1 MVDTKIRC
9 VLGLQW
15 GDEGKGKL
23 VDSFMQ
29 TTDICCRFNGGSNA
43 GHTIV
48 ADGKTYAL
56 HLLPSGILNK
66 NAENYVGNGVVC
78 HIKTLLA
85 ELDQFGEDYMD
96 VLQRLNISDRCV
108 IVLDLHQ
115 IVDTI
120 MEGLLSEEAKI
131 GTTKRGIGP
140 AYASKITRRSVRFTD
155 LAQPEVFTQR
165 VKEMYSDYMSHYGET
180 EIGKEAFKDYD
191 VEEEIN
197 RHLTEYYPL
206 IKNRIVSNLYLREK
220 MSSGKSILAEGA
232 NAVMLDI
239 DHGTYPYVT
248 SSSVISGGVCTGLGI
263 APSYVG
269 DVVGVVKAYTTRVG
283 CGPFPTELECEV
295 GQALRDVGHEFG
307 ATTGRPRRCG
317 WLDLPLLQYSCFLN
331 GVAQINLTKVDVLDQ
346 FKELKVC
353 TSYKNKK
360 TGDIMPKGYFPPST
374 DEIANIEPVYI
385 TVPGWNT
392 DISKITSYDELPQ
405 ACKDYIV
412 LIEKELEVTVNWIGT
427 GPARDALILR

>member
-1 MVDTKIRC
+1 MQSKIKC

-29 TTDICCRFNGGSNA
+29 NTDICCRFNGGSNA

-66 NAENYVGNGVVC
+66 NAENYIGNGVVC

-85 ELDQFGEDYMD
+85 ELDQFGEDSMN
-96 VLQRLNISDRCV
+96 VLQRLNISDRCT

-115 IVDTI
+115 IVDGI
-120 MEGLLSEEAKI
+120 MEALLSDENKI

-140 AYASKITRRSVRFTD
+140 SYASKINRTSVRFTD
-155 LAQPEVFTQR
+155 LAHPEVFTQR
-165 VKEMYSDYMSHYGET
+165 VKAMYDSYMSHYGDLKVA
-180 EIGKEAFKDYD
+180 KEAFKNYD
-191 VEEEIN
+191 IDEEID
-197 RHLTEYYPL
+197 RHLNEYYPL
-206 IKNRIVSNLYLREK
+206 IKNRIVSNLYLQEK
-220 MSSGKSILAEGA
+220 LSSGQTILAEGA

-248 SSSVISGGVCTGLGI
+248 SSSVISGGVCTGLGVS
-263 APSYVG
+263 PSVVG
-269 DVVGVVKAYTTRVG
+269 DVIGVVKAYTTRVG
-283 CGPFPTELECEV
+283 SGPMPTELECEV
-295 GQALRDVGHEFG
+295 GQALRDVGREYG

-317 WLDLPLLQYSCFLN
+317 WLDLPLLRYSCFLN
-331 GVAQINLTKVDVLDQ
+331 GVCQINLTKLDVLDQ
-346 FKELKVC
+346 FKEIKIC

-360 TGDIMPKGYFPPST
+360 TGEIMPKGYFPPST
-374 DEIANIEPVYI
+374 GEIELIEPVYI

-392 DISKITSYDELPQ
+392 DISNIGCFEDLPD
-405 ACKDYIV
+405 ACKDYIL
-412 LIEKELEVTVNWIGT
+412 LIEKELGVTVHWIGT
-427 GPARDALILR
+427 GPGRDALIFK